1 MRRGDQVRDALG
13 LDLPDADALHDR
25 REQRLGGFVE
35 QLRGGERNGY
45 RLLSPAMIELASRN
59 HTGEMSNSLLDYVIW
74 SRNWLPWPAYH
85 GLGLFVRGAAA
96 RH

>member
-1 MRRGDQVRDALG
+1 M
-13 LDLPDADALHDR
+13 
-25 REQRLGGFVE
+25 E